1 MAKGCYR
8 RQGLACGEPCLRDID
23 GAVVVIGW
31 QAVKELERRAVETAR
46 IGGNHRH
53 LIKIRKHAVEK
64 RVHAKEWEDLAR
76 AGEENDVPRRVR
88 LGLLKDVRGDFLRR
102 GELGHVLEHALGTA
116 ALLLA
121 WDGLKDTAL
130 FENCQHGVVEVHDLE
145 RARKLVGLGIA

>member
-1 MAKGCYR
+1 M
-8 RQGLACGEPCLRDID
+8 
-23 GAVVVIGW
+23 
-31 QAVKELERRAVETAR
+31 
-46 IGGNHRH
+46 
-53 LIKIRKHAVEK
+53 
-64 RVHAKEWEDLAR
+64 HAKEWEDLAR
-76 AGEENDVPRRVR
+76 AGEENDVSRRVR
-88 LGLLKDVRGDFLRR
+88 LGLLKDVRGDFLGR